1 MKKCRSYGL
10 GCILIFVCSISLF
23 AQHKDKTRNDSGN
36 FSISDFPKKWV
47 GKWKGTLHWYQGVVE
62 REPVAMELHISPL
75 DSADHY
81 SWRMI
86 YGSQQSDVRPYIL
99 KPFNKEKGHWLI
111 DEKNSIVLDHFLV
124 GDRFS
129 SSFTVQG
136 NTLINNTWLSGDS
149 LIVEFYNMQEKPIA
163 ISGGGDSTIP
173 KVKSYGIR
181 TFQRAVLYRH

>member
-1 MKKCRSYGL
+1 MKICRMYGL
-10 GCILIFVCSISLF
+10 GSLLIFVCSMSLF
-23 AQHKDKTRNDSGN
+23 AQDNGKNTSVKGNDSTN
-36 FSISDFPKKWV
+36 DFPRRWV
-47 GKWKGTLHWYQGVVE
+47 GKWKGTMHWYQGLVE
-62 REPVAMELHISPL
+62 REPVLMELHILPL

-81 SWRMI
+81 TWRMI

-111 DEKNSIVLDHFLV
+111 DERNSIVLDHFLV

-149 LIVEFYNMQEKPIA
+149 LSVEFYNMQEKPIA

-181 TFQRAVLYRH
+181 TYQRAVLYRY